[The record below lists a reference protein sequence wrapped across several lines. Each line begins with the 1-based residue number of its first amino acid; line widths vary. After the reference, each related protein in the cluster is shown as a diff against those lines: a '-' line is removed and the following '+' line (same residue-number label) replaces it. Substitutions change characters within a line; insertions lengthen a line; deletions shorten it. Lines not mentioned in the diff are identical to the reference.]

1 MYLQEFIDYL
11 SYQKRFSV
19 HSITAYQKDL
29 ETFWAFANHEGYT
42 TLNELNHLVI
52 RSWLVSM
59 MESGMEAR
67 SVNRKIS
74 TLKSYYKFLIKEGI
88 VELNPMSKI
97 ISPKTAKKLPVF
109 VDKTHM
115 ENLFDFEVF
124 EPGFEG
130 HRNRMMMLLF
140 YQTGMRLS
148 ELTGLKKGD
157 IDFSNCQLKV
167 LGKRNKERII
177 PFTLNFKK
185 ELEDYIQAIP
195 PEYAAASFLFAQ
207 KNGKKLYP
215 KQVYNVVNAALSH
228 VTTIHKKSPHVL
240 RHTFATHMLN
250 NGADLNAIKEIL
262 GHANL
267 SATQVYTH
275 NSIEKLKNVHKQ
287 AHPKA

>member
-19 HSITAYQKDL
+19 HSITAYQNDL
-29 ETFWAFANHEGYT
+29 DTFWAYANQEGYT
-42 TLNELNHLVI
+42 SLNELNHLVI
-52 RSWLVSM
+52 RGWLVSL

-74 TLKSYYKFLIKEGI
+74 TLKSYYKFLIREEK
-88 VELNPMSKI
+88 VELNPMAKI

-109 VDKTHM
+109 VDITHM
-115 ENLFDFEVF
+115 ENLFDFDVF

-130 HRNRMMMLLF
+130 HRNRMILLLF

-157 IDFSNCQLKV
+157 IDFSNGQLKV

-177 PFTLNFKK
+177 PFTLHFKK
-185 ELEDYIQAIP
+185 ELEDYIQVIP
-195 PEYAAASFLFAQ
+195 SEYAAGAYLFAQ

-215 KQVYNVVNAALSH
+215 KQVYNLVNAALSH

>member
-19 HSITAYQKDL
+19 HSIKAYHKDL
-29 ETFWAFANHEGYT
+29 ETFWEYSNKEGYT

-59 MESGMEAR
+59 MESGIEAR

-74 TLKSYYKFLIKEGI
+74 TLKSYYKFLIREGKI
-88 VELNPMSKI
+88 EINPMSKI

-115 ENLFDFEVF
+115 ENLFNFEVF

-130 HRNRMMMLLF
+130 HRNRMIMLLF

-148 ELTGLKKGD
+148 ELTSLKKTD

-185 ELEDYIQAIP
+185 EIEDYIQAIP
-195 PEYAAASFLFAQ
+195 PEYTTGSYLFAQ

-215 KQVYNVVNAALSH
+215 KQVYNLVNAALSH

-275 NSIEKLKNVHKQ
+275 NSIEKLKSVHKQ

>member
-1 MYLQEFIDYL
+1 M
-11 SYQKRFSV
+11 
-19 HSITAYQKDL
+19 A
-29 ETFWAFANHEGYT
+29 
-42 TLNELNHLVI
+42 
-52 RSWLVSM
+52 
-59 MESGMEAR
+59 
-67 SVNRKIS
+67 
-74 TLKSYYKFLIKEGI
+74 
-88 VELNPMSKI
+88 KI

-109 VDKTHM
+109 VDITHM
-115 ENLFDFEVF
+115 ENLFDFDVF

-130 HRNRMMMLLF
+130 HRNRMILLLF

-157 IDFSNCQLKV
+157 IDFSNGQLKV

-177 PFTLNFKK
+177 PFTLHFKK
-185 ELEDYIQAIP
+185 ELEDYIQVIP
-195 PEYAAASFLFAQ
+195 PTYAAGAYLFAQ

-215 KQVYNVVNAALSH
+215 KQVYNLVNAALSH

-287 AHPKA
+287 AHPQA

>member
-1 MYLQEFIDYL
+1 LD
-11 SYQKRFSV
+11 
-19 HSITAYQKDL
+19 
-29 ETFWAFANHEGYT
+29 TFWAYANQEGYT

-52 RSWLVSM
+52 RSWLVSL

-74 TLKSYYKFLIKEGI
+74 TLKSYYKFLIREEK
-88 VELNPMSKI
+88 VELNPMAKI

-109 VDKTHM
+109 VDITHM
-115 ENLFDFEVF
+115 ENLFDFDVF

-130 HRNRMMMLLF
+130 HRNRMILLLF

-157 IDFSNCQLKV
+157 IDFSNGQLKV

-177 PFTLNFKK
+177 PFTLHFKK
-185 ELEDYIQAIP
+185 ELEDYIQVIP
-195 PEYAAASFLFAQ
+195 SEYATGAYLFAQ

-215 KQVYNVVNAALSH
+215 KQVYNLVNAALSH

>member
-29 ETFWAFANHEGYT
+29 EAFWEYANREGYT

-74 TLKSYYKFLIKEGI
+74 TLKSYYKFLIREGK
-88 VELNPMSKI
+88 VELNPMAKI

-130 HRNRMMMLLF
+130 HRNRMILLLF

-148 ELTGLKKGD
+148 ELTGLKKSD
-157 IDFSNCQLKV
+157 LDFSNCQLKV

-185 ELEDYIQAIP
+185 DLEDYLQAIP
-195 PEYAAASFLFAQ
+195 PEYAAGSYLFAQ
-207 KNGKKLYP
+207 KSGKKLYP
-215 KQVYNVVNAALSH
+215 KQVYNLVNAALSH

-275 NSIEKLKNVHKQ
+275 NSIEKLKNVHKL

>member
-1 MYLQEFIDYL
+1 MHLQEFIDYL

-29 ETFWAFANHEGYT
+29 ETFWEYANKEGYT

-74 TLKSYYKFLIKEGI
+74 TLKSYYKFLIREGK
-88 VELNPMSKI
+88 VELNPMAKI

-130 HRNRMMMLLF
+130 HRNRMILLLF

-185 ELEDYIQAIP
+185 ELEDYLQAIP
-195 PEYAAASFLFAQ
+195 PEYAAGSYLFAQ

-215 KQVYNVVNAALSH
+215 KQVYNIVNAALSH
-228 VTTIHKKSPHVL
+228 VTTIHKKV
-240 RHTFATHMLN
+240 RMYCATLLQHICLTMAL
-250 NGADLNAIKEIL
+250 I
-262 GHANL
+262 
-267 SATQVYTH
+267 
-275 NSIEKLKNVHKQ
+275 
-287 AHPKA
+287 

>member
-1 MYLQEFIDYL
+1 MYIQEFIDYL

-19 HSITAYQKDL
+19 HSIAAYRKDL
-29 ETFWAFANHEGYT
+29 ETFWEYANKEGYS
-42 TLNELNHLVI
+42 TLHELNHLVI
-52 RSWLVSM
+52 RSWLVSL
-59 MESGMEAR
+59 MESGMESR

-74 TLKSYYKFLIKEGI
+74 TLKSYYKFLIKEEK
-88 VELNPMSKI
+88 VEINPMAKI

-130 HRNRMMMLLF
+130 HRNRMIMLLF

-148 ELTGLKKGD
+148 ELTGLKKSD

-177 PFTLNFKK
+177 PLTLNFKK
-185 ELEDYIQAIP
+185 ELNEYILAIP
-195 PEYAAASFLFAQ
+195 PDYADGSFLFAQ

-215 KQVYNVVNAALSH
+215 KQVYNIVNEALSH

>member
-19 HSITAYQKDL
+19 HSIKAYHKDL
-29 ETFWAFANHEGYT
+29 ETFWEYSNKEGYT

-59 MESGMEAR
+59 MESGIEAR

-74 TLKSYYKFLIKEGI
+74 TLKSYYKFLIREGK
-88 VELNPMSKI
+88 VEINPMSKI

-115 ENLFDFEVF
+115 ENLFNFEVF

-130 HRNRMMMLLF
+130 HRNRMIMLLF

-148 ELTGLKKGD
+148 ELTGLKKTD

-185 ELEDYIQAIP
+185 EIEDYIQAIP
-195 PEYAAASFLFAQ
+195 PEYKIGSYLFAQ

-215 KQVYNVVNAALSH
+215 KQVYNLVNAALSH

-275 NSIEKLKNVHKQ
+275 NSIEKLKSVHKQ

>member
-11 SYQKRFSV
+11 SYQKRFSM

-29 ETFWAFANHEGYT
+29 ETFWEYAYKEGYT
-42 TLNELNHLVI
+42 ALNELNHLVI

-74 TLKSYYKFLIKEGI
+74 TLKSYYKFLIREGK
-88 VELNPMSKI
+88 VELNPMAKI

-130 HRNRMMMLLF
+130 HRNRMILLLF

-185 ELEDYIQAIP
+185 ELEDYLLAIP
-195 PEYAAASFLFAQ
+195 PDYAAGSYLFAQ

-215 KQVYNVVNAALSH
+215 KQVYNLVNAALSH

>member
-19 HSITAYQKDL
+19 HSITAYQNDL
-29 ETFWAFANHEGYT
+29 DTFWAYANQEGYT

-52 RSWLVSM
+52 RSWLVSL

-74 TLKSYYKFLIKEGI
+74 TLKSYYKFLIREEKI
-88 VELNPMSKI
+88 ELNPMAKI

-109 VDKTHM
+109 VDITHM
-115 ENLFDFEVF
+115 ENLFDFDVF

-130 HRNRMMMLLF
+130 HRNRMILLLF

-157 IDFSNCQLKV
+157 IDFSNGQLKV

-177 PFTLNFKK
+177 PFTLHFKK
-185 ELEDYIQAIP
+185 ELEDYIQVIP
-195 PEYAAASFLFAQ
+195 PTYAAGAYLFAQ

-215 KQVYNVVNAALSH
+215 KQVYNLVNAALSH

>member
-1 MYLQEFIDYL
+1 MYLNEFIDYL

-19 HSITAYQKDL
+19 HSITAYKNDL
-29 ETFWAFANHEGYT
+29 ETFWEYANKEGYT
-42 TLNELNHLVI
+42 SLNEINHLVI
-52 RSWLVSM
+52 RSWLVSL

-74 TLKSYYKFLIKEGI
+74 TLKSYYKFLIREGN
-88 VELNPMSKI
+88 VELNPMAKI

-115 ENLFDFEVF
+115 ENLFDFDVF

-130 HRNRMMMLLF
+130 HRNRMVLLLF

-148 ELTGLKKGD
+148 ELTGLKKTD
-157 IDFSNCQLKV
+157 LDFSNCQVKV

-185 ELEDYIQAIP
+185 ELEDYLHAIP
-195 PEYAAASFLFAQ
+195 PEYAAGPFLFAQ

-215 KQVYNVVNAALSH
+215 KQVYNLVNVALAH